1 MKGGKEM
8 AAILTDLGLVVTQV
22 ITTLGSVVTAIVAQP
37 LLLIGVGIGLLGSG
51 VALVKKFM

>member
-1 MKGGKEM
+1 M